1 MQNFKINSKSVANMV
16 AQIRVKQLAI
26 RDSQNKIQ
34 KIIVEER
41 GKKFNKSNEE
51 LVQEIEDKIQQYLET
66 SKAINNYLKDQSI
79 DDVELKYNKTDIQLK
94 MVYEYVKQQKGNLI
108 DQIIKKKFYHGL
120 SNDISPN
127 ELPVLQSDSRI
138 SYWGNENS
146 SVSSVLLK
154 SIAKILKAETP
165 TMIGA
170 ATFYLI

>member
-34 KIIVEER
+34 KIIVEEI

-79 DDVELKYNKTDIQLK
+79 DDVEYPIKYNKTDIQLK
-94 MVYEYVKQQKGNLI
+94 MIYEYVKHN
-108 DQIIKKKFYHGL
+108 KKV
-120 SNDISPN
+120 I
-127 ELPVLQSDSRI
+127 
-138 SYWGNENS
+138 
-146 SVSSVLLK
+146 
-154 SIAKILKAETP
+154 
-165 TMIGA
+165 
-170 ATFYLI
+170 